1 MEVAFRRGRSEENVA
16 CKESAALRAHLPGIR
31 QSTRRLLLGAV
42 VLTLALVSVG
52 AARATG
58 TMPSPQ
64 PLWNAYPLNAG
75 QSHTQL
81 FSGHRTRSATPHR
94 SGGSTGS
101 VELAAVL
108 GGIVAAGAAFFV
120 YLRTRRQRSV
130 GPAPYPLP
138 DPERPPPQMPVSRRP
153 ILRSRAREV
162 VRDLLET
169 LDTDK
174 GRSAPPQ
181 SDEELLLVLCE
192 RIRSATLAGD
202 VAWFRA
208 AAGEFLWERAVG
220 SLAIRTSNGD
230 SPPYELVV
238 SEWDGVKLDVVRSP
252 LPSRPDG
259 AAPADALGGVYDAA
273 RESASR
279 IYEPIDTL
287 IDALRGPARRA

>member
-75 QSHTQL
+75 QSHTL
-81 FSGHRTRSATPHR
+81 RLSGPRTKSAAQHR
-94 SGGSTGS
+94 SSGFPSPG
-101 VELAAVL
+101 ELAAVL
-108 GGIVAAGAAFFV
+108 GGIVAAAAAFFL
-120 YLRTRRQRSV
+120 YLRTRRERSA
-130 GPAPYPLP
+130 GAAPAPLP
-138 DPERPPPQMPVSRRP
+138 GTERAPPQTPVSQRP
-153 ILRSRAREV
+153 VLRSRAREV

-169 LDTDK
+169 LDTDT
-174 GRSAPPQ
+174 RRRAPPR

-202 VAWFRA
+202 VTWFRA
-208 AAGEFLWERAVG
+208 AADEFLWERAVG
-220 SLAIRTSNGD
+220 SLAIRTLNDD

-238 SEWDGVKLDVVRSP
+238 SEWDGVKLDIVRSP

-259 AAPADALGGVYDAA
+259 AALADALGGVYDAA